1 MFRPEGGAGG
11 MRDVSGVRGLPGV
24 PRHLGVL
31 IAMTSI
37 CGFMATD
44 IFLPAI
50 PALKQEYGRT
60 ASEIQALF
68 SVFLYALAAGQLVHG
83 ALADAIGRRTPLLLS
98 LTLYS
103 VASLAIP
110 YTAHYELV
118 LFWRVV
124 QAFGACG
131 AIVVGRAVAAD
142 FHAGP
147 GLARFFLNVSVV
159 VGMSPALAPAIG
171 QLLYSGFG
179 WEACFQF
186 TAAFGAGLWVL
197 AWATVPKGP
206 KRPKRPKEPAGRA
219 MPARSIGGAVRRY
232 AKVLGTPA
240 FRLNATVIAISQAA
254 YFAYLAESAFLL
266 LHQGWPYDWLGYTYA
281 SLAFAYVAG
290 NLAARSLAPRIGPAR
305 VYSWGISLFLCAGIF
320 LAAGMALRPASTAIM
335 LAGVSALTFAN
346 GFLLP
351 LGTAA
356 AIGAVPGHAGSAA
369 GMAGFIQLSCAALA
383 AQCIGPLTAHQPA
396 AFGAVMLALGL
407 TNSLLYLAHRRRHP

>member
-1 MFRPEGGAGG
+1 MRPPERNGA
-11 MRDVSGVRGLPGV
+11 GV

-44 IFLPAI
+44 IFLPAV
-50 PALKQEYGRT
+50 PALKQAYGRT
-60 ASEIQALF
+60 ATEIQALF
-68 SVFLYALAAGQLVHG
+68 AVFLYALAAGQLVHG

-98 LTLYS
+98 LGLYT

-110 YTAHYELV
+110 YTADYDLV
-118 LFWRVV
+118 LCWRMV

-142 FHAGP
+142 FHG
-147 GLARFFLNVSVV
+147 GQSLTRFFLNVSLV

-171 QLLYSGFG
+171 QLLYTRFG
-179 WEACFQF
+179 WEACFLF
-186 TAAFGAGLWVL
+186 TAAFGAALWTL
-197 AWATVPKGP
+197 ACATVPRSP
-206 KRPKRPKEPAGRA
+206 PRPA
-219 MPARSIGGAVRRY
+219 MPAPSSSGAARKY
-232 AKVLGTPA
+232 ATVLATPA
-240 FRLNATVIAISQAA
+240 FRLNAGVIAISQAA

-266 LHQGWPYDWLGYTYA
+266 LQQGWPGAWLGYTYA

-290 NLAARSLAPRIGPAR
+290 NLTARGLAPRVGADR
-305 VYSWGISLFLCAGIF
+305 VYRWGIVLFLCAGIV
-320 LAAGMALRPASTAIM
+320 LATGLALRPASTAIM

-407 TNSLLYLAHRRRHP
+407 LNSLLYLAHRRRHP